1 MFALEVVA
9 ATAVLIV
16 LVFGPGLLATYLLGL
31 RGVPAWALAAPVS
44 CALFGLGGLAVEL
57 AGVRWSLG
65 VLAALTVVTAVLAH
79 LLSRILAPARRD
91 PGPALRWA
99 VVGWLVGAGSVVAGF
114 AASIGSVRAV
124 PAQPDATYH
133 LNAIR
138 WMASTGDISS
148 RDGGAFLYGRVHSF
162 YPSTFHGIAATA
174 VNVLHQQPVVVAN
187 LLSVVAGSVVWVV
200 SCIALSR
207 QAFGC
212 HGRIHVLTGVA
223 AASFTT
229 MPYWMA
235 GYGPLWPYL
244 LGLSLV
250 PALLAC
256 VLSLLGLATDDAI
269 GRPRAA
275 MALVV
280 GAAGLGLVHPHA
292 VSALVLVSYVALVAA
307 LLGRLATRRTG
318 RAALFAAVGVLLPV
332 AAWWVALRTPKMHG
346 MTRAY
351 ARGPE
356 QSVSRAVTE
365 ALLNGPRYG
374 ALLWVTSAV
383 VVVGLV
389 VCARR
394 ASTRWVPAAYV
405 VLVLVLVGVAG
416 VQSGFTRALTVF
428 WYNDPPRLGA
438 LVPLAGVPAL
448 VAGLDAGGKALGHL
462 VFRSRPRD
470 GQPLATPVLTA
481 AVVVAYLVATL
492 GNNQGAHVGRLK
504 PFYQPK
510 DPARALLT
518 TADASALQR
527 LGRLLPVDAVVA
539 DNPWRGHA
547 LLYAFTSRRVLFYSE
562 KAVTTPDRE
571 LLADGLYLAPSRP
584 DVCDAVRR
592 AAVTYV
598 VTGGSNELPNLGGRN
613 MFAGVDRVAGSPGFA
628 QVAVQAPY
636 TLWRVTACN

>member
-1 MFALEVVA
+1 MFTLEVVA
-9 ATAVLIV
+9 ATAVVIV
-16 LVFGPGLLATYLLGL
+16 LVFVPGLLATYLLGL
-31 RGVPAWALAAPVS
+31 RGIPAWALAPPVS
-44 CALFGLGGLAVEL
+44 CALFGLGGVAVEL
-57 AGVRWSLG
+57 AGVRWRIG
-65 VLAALTVVTAVLAH
+65 VLAALTVLTAAVAH
-79 LLSRILAPARRD
+79 LLGRTLPPARRD
-91 PGPALRWA
+91 PGPAVRWA
-99 VVGWLVGAGSVVAGF
+99 VVGWLIGAASVVAGF

-148 RDGGAFLYGRVHSF
+148 RDGGAFLYGRAHSF

-174 VNVLHQQPVVVAN
+174 VNLLHQQPVVVAN
-187 LLSVVAGSVVWVV
+187 LLSIVAGAVVWVGG
-200 SCIALSR
+200 CIALSR
-207 QAFGC
+207 QVFGC
-212 HGRIHVLTGVA
+212 HGRIHVLSGVA
-223 AASFTT
+223 AGSYTA
-229 MPYWMA
+229 MPYWMG

-256 VLSLLGLATDDAI
+256 VLSLLGLATEDAI

-275 MALVV
+275 LMLVV

-292 VSALVLVSYVALVAA
+292 VSALALVSYVVLVTALV
-307 LLGRLATRRTG
+307 GRVSARRTG
-318 RAALFAAVGVLLPV
+318 RSALLAAAGALLPLV
-332 AAWWVALRTPKMHG
+332 AWWVAFRTPKMQG
-346 MTRAY
+346 MARAY

-356 QSVSRAVTE
+356 ESAGRAVAE
-365 ALLNGPRYG
+365 GLLNGPRYG

-383 VVVGLV
+383 VILGLV
-389 VCARR
+389 ACARR
-394 ASTRWVPAAYV
+394 ASWRWVPAAYV
-405 VLVLVLVGVAG
+405 VLVLVLIGVAAE
-416 VQSGFTRALTVF
+416 QSGFTRALTVF

-448 VAGLDAGGKALGHL
+448 VAGLDVGVKALRLWG
-462 VFRSRPRD
+462 FRR
-470 GQPLATPVLTA
+470 ATA
-481 AVVVAYLVATL
+481 AVLVAYLVATL
-492 GNNQGAHVGRLK
+492 GNNQGAHVGRLE
-504 PFYQPK
+504 PFYQPH
-510 DPARALLT
+510 DPAHALLT

-527 LGRLLPVDAVVA
+527 LGRLLPAGAVVA

-571 LLADGLYLAPSRP
+571 LLADDLYLAASRP

-613 MFAGVDRVAGSPGFA
+613 TFAGVDQVAGSPGFER
-628 QVAVQAPY
+628 VAVEAPY
-636 TLWRVTACN
+636 TLWRVTACEGPV